1 MIITRSNARLI
12 RFVVFAV
19 VLIGCG
25 YLLTK
30 GSSYQ
35 PPQVQQVQQQGASGA
50 SQLQQQPQAAAAPK
64 LQQQQQQQQ
73 QIQKQPAAA
82 PAAAAAAPPQQ
93 AQGGAAGSANGGAQL
108 TGQTGDLPYTPKNM
122 GPVAKAFLG
131 SDKKTPQY
139 IPQKNIDPATYSSK
153 DKIKAAFVGLARN
166 QDLQGFLESI
176 KTIEERFNKKFKYD
190 WVFLNEV
197 EFSEEFKTTISNA
210 VSGEA
215 KFGLIPTEHWSYP
228 DWIDQEK
235 AAFVREDMRER
246 KIIYGDSA
254 SYRHMCRFESGFFW
268 RQDILKDYEY
278 YWRVDPDVKLFCD
291 IDYDVFKWM
300 KDNGKEYS
308 FTITLPEYKETIPTL
323 WKSTKEFI
331 DKNPQ
336 YLAQNNMMNWVSDD
350 GGKTYNGCHFWSNF
364 EIASLDFWRSDAYK
378 AYFEYLDKAGG
389 FFYERWG
396 DAPVHSIAAALF
408 LPKEKI
414 HFFEDIGYFHV
425 PFNNCPVDD
434 RIREE
439 RNCDCN
445 PKDDF
450 SWKAYSCTAKYY
462 KVNNFKRQKNWEKF
476 SG

>member
-1 MIITRSNARLI
+1 MVITRSNARLI
-12 RFVVFAV
+12 RFVVFAL

-30 GSSYQ
+30 GSSYE
-35 PPQVQQVQQQGASGA
+35 PPQVQQLKQQGVDA
-50 SQLQQQPQAAAAPK
+50 SQLQQQQPAAVAAAPK

-73 QIQKQPAAA
+73 QLQKPAAQQP
-82 PAAAAAAPPQQ
+82 PAQQPPAQ
-93 AQGGAAGSANGGAQL
+93 ADTAGAAKAGTQ
-108 TGQTGDLPYTPKNM
+108 TPGQTPNLPYTPKNM
-122 GPVAKAFLG
+122 GPLAKAFLG
-131 SDKKTPQY
+131 KDKKTPQY
-139 IPQKNIDPATYSSK
+139 IPQKNIDPSTYSSK

-166 QDLQGFLESI
+166 QDLNGFLESI
-176 KTIEERFNKKFKYD
+176 KTIEQRFNNKFHYD

-215 KFGLIPTEHWSYP
+215 KFGLIPAEHWSYP
-228 DWIDQEK
+228 EWIDQEK
-235 AAFVREDMRER
+235 AAFVREDMKDR

-300 KDNGKEYS
+300 KDNDKQYS
-308 FTITLPEYKETIPTL
+308 FTISLPEYKETIPTL
-323 WKSTKEFI
+323 WKTTKEFI

-336 YLAQNNMMNWVSDD
+336 YLAQNNMMNWLSND
-350 GGKTYNGCHFWSNF
+350 GGETYNGCHFWSNF

-414 HFFEDIGYFHV
+414 HFFEDIGYYHV
-425 PFNNCPVDD
+425 PFTNCPVDPQV
-434 RIREE
+434 REE
-439 RNCDCN
+439 RNCDCD
-445 PKDDF
+445 PTKDF
-450 SWKAYSCTAKYY
+450 TWRGYSCVNKYY
-462 KVNNFKRQKNWEKF
+462 KVNNYKRQKNWEKF
-476 SG
+476 TD